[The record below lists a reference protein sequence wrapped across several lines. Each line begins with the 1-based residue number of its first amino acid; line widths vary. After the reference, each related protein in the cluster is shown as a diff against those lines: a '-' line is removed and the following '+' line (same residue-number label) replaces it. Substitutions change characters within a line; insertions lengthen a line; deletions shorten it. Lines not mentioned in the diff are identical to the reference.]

1 MGSSFRDLLVW
12 QRAIQNSVAVYRL
25 TSNSPRE
32 EVFGL
37 TSQLRRASVSV
48 ASNIAD
54 GYGRASSGEYKHFLG
69 MARRSNSEVETQLV
83 ISRELK
89 FGNLPEMERAESLTA
104 EVGKMLNAILKTLQ
118 SQESVPPSP

>member
-1 MGSSFRDLLVW
+1 LLVW